1 MGKENSYFVKRL
13 QSVVFCVLFA
23 CLLCMGPACAP
34 TVIDYK
40 GHKVFNPDYLFY
52 LESSWRDTWQE
63 PDQVMKTLHISPRDV
78 VADIGAGG
86 GYFTE
91 RFSKTVGPFG
101 LVYATDVQDV
111 MLENLK
117 KRARAEGL
125 HNVKV
130 VRGAFDDPMLPE
142 NSCDLVFF
150 SSVYKEIDNRVE
162 YMRKVRRVLKSG
174 GRVAIIEYRPEAT
187 VVGPPLEMRLSSE
200 QVKGELTAS
209 GFTLGKEYD
218 FLPREY
224 FLIFVNEAGVKGNVR
239 K

>member
-1 MGKENSYFVKRL
+1 VKKR
-13 QSVVFCVLFA
+13 QSVSFCVYFL
-23 CLLCMGPACAP
+23 CLLCMGSACAP

-40 GHKVFNPDYLFY
+40 GHKVFNPAYLFY
-52 LESSWRDTWQE
+52 LETSWRDTWQE
-63 PDQVMKTLHISPRDV
+63 PDKVIKTLQLSPRDV

-117 KRARAEGL
+117 ERARANGL
-125 HNVKV
+125 HNVEV
-130 VRGAFDDPMLPE
+130 VQGEFDDPMLPE

-150 SSVYKEIDNRVE
+150 SSVYKEIDNRLD
-162 YMRKVRRVLKSG
+162 YMRKVKRILKPG
-174 GRVAIIEYRPEAT
+174 GRVAIIEYRPEEAA
-187 VVGPPLEMRLSSE
+187 VGPPIEMRLSSE
-200 QVKGELTAS
+200 QVKQELAGS
-209 GFTLGKEYD
+209 GFTLENEYD

-224 FLIFVNEAGVKGNVR
+224 FLVFVADEKACPK
-239 K
+239 

>member
-1 MGKENSYFVKRL
+1 M
-13 QSVVFCVLFA
+13 FCVLLA

-40 GHKVFNPDYLFY
+40 GHKVFNPDYLWY
-52 LESSWRDTWQE
+52 LESSRRDAWQK
-63 PDQVMKTLHISPRDV
+63 PDQVIKTLHISPRDV

-101 LVYATDVQDV
+101 LVYATDIQDV
-111 MLENLK
+111 MLGNLK
-117 KRARAEGL
+117 KRASVNGL

-150 SSVYKEIDNRVE
+150 SSVYKEIDNRVD
-162 YMRKVRRVLKSG
+162 YMRKVRRVLKPG
-174 GRVAIIEYRPEAT
+174 GRVAIIEYRPGAEA
-187 VVGPPLEMRLSSE
+187 VGPPLEMRLSSE
-200 QVKGELTAS
+200 QVKGELAAS
-209 GFTLGKEYD
+209 GFTLREAYD

-224 FLIFVNEAGVKGNVR
+224 FLIFVKGLGN

>member
-1 MGKENSYFVKRL
+1 MKNLK
-13 QSVVFCVLFA
+13 SVVFCVLFA
-23 CLLCMGPACAP
+23 CFFCMGPACAP

-63 PDQVMKTLHISPRDV
+63 PDKVMKTLYLSPRDV

-111 MLENLK
+111 MLATLK
-117 KRARAEGL
+117 KRVSAKSL

-142 NSCDLVFF
+142 NSCDLVFI
-150 SSVYKEIDNRVE
+150 SSVYKEIDNRVD
-162 YMRKVRRVLKSG
+162 YMRKVRRVLKPG
-174 GRVAIIEYRPEAT
+174 GRVAIIEYRPGAT
-187 VVGPPLEMRLSSE
+187 AVGPPLGMRLSSE
-200 QVKGELTAS
+200 QVKGELAAS
-209 GFTLGKEYD
+209 GFILGKEYD

-224 FLIFVNEAGVKGNVR
+224 FLIFVNADAY
-239 K
+239 

>member
-1 MGKENSYFVKRL
+1 MKGMKKAFVKRL
-13 QSVVFCVLFA
+13 RCFVPYVLFA
-23 CLLCMGPACAP
+23 GLFCMGSACAP

-52 LESSWRDTWQE
+52 LESPWRDTWQE
-63 PDQVMKTLHISPRDV
+63 PDKVIKTLHVSPGDV

-91 RFSKTVGPFG
+91 RFSKTVGPLG

-117 KRARAEGL
+117 ERADARGL

-150 SSVYKEIDNRVE
+150 SSVYKEIDNRMD
-162 YMRKVRRVLKSG
+162 YMKKVRRVLKPG

-187 VVGPPLEMRLSSE
+187 VVGPPVEMRLSSE
-200 QVKGELTAS
+200 QVKGELAVS
-209 GFTLGKEYD
+209 GFTLEKEYD

-224 FLIFVNEAGVKGNVR
+224 FLIFVKAKADAY
-239 K
+239 

>member
-1 MGKENSYFVKRL
+1 MKNL
-13 QSVVFCVLFA
+13 QSVVFCVLLA
-23 CLLCMGPACAP
+23 CLFCTGPACAP

-40 GHKVFNPDYLFY
+40 GHMVFNPDYLWY
-52 LESSWRDTWQE
+52 LESPSRDTWQK
-63 PDQVMKTLHISPRDV
+63 PDQVIKTLHISPRDV

-111 MLENLK
+111 MLEDLK
-117 KRARAEGL
+117 KRANARGL

-130 VRGAFDDPMLPE
+130 VRGAFDNPMLPE

-150 SSVYKEIDNRVE
+150 SSVDKEIDNRVD
-162 YMRKVRRVLKSG
+162 YMRKVRRVLKPG
-174 GRVAIIEYRPEAT
+174 GRVAIIEYRPGAT
-187 VVGPPLEMRLSSE
+187 VVGPPPEMRLSSE
-200 QVKGELTAS
+200 QVKGELAAS

-224 FLIFVNEAGVKGNVR
+224 FLIFVKGLG
-239 K
+239 KK

>member
-1 MGKENSYFVKRL
+1 MPGARNILETGKEENSYFVEDLR
-13 QSVVFCVLFA
+13 SVVFCVFFA
-23 CLLCMGPACAP
+23 CLLCTGPACAP

-63 PDQVMKTLHISPRDV
+63 PAKVMKTLHLSPRDV

-111 MLENLK
+111 MLATLK
-117 KRARAEGL
+117 KRVSAKSL
-125 HNVKV
+125 HNVKM

-150 SSVYKEIDNRVE
+150 SSVYKEIDNRVD
-162 YMRKVRRVLKSG
+162 YMRKVRRVLKPG
-174 GRVAIIEYRPEAT
+174 GRVAIIEYRPGAT
-187 VVGPPLEMRLSSE
+187 VVGPPPEMRLSSE
-200 QVKGELTAS
+200 QVKGEIGRAS
-209 GFTLGKEYD
+209 C
-218 FLPREY
+218 RER
-224 FLIFVNEAGVKGNVR
+224 V
-239 K
+239 

>member
-1 MGKENSYFVKRL
+1 MKIQK
-13 QSVVFCVLFA
+13 SVVACVLLA
-23 CLLCMGPACAP
+23 CLLCMGSACAP

-40 GHKVFNPDYLFY
+40 GHKVFNPDYLWY
-52 LESSWRDTWQE
+52 LESPSRDTWQK
-63 PDQVMKTLHISPRDV
+63 PDQVIKTLHISPRDV

-111 MLENLK
+111 MLEDLK
-117 KRARAEGL
+117 KRANARGL

-130 VRGAFDDPMLPE
+130 VRGAFDNPMLPE

-150 SSVYKEIDNRVE
+150 SSVYKEIENRVD
-162 YMRKVRRVLKSG
+162 YMRKVRRVLKPG
-174 GRVAIIEYRPEAT
+174 GRVAIIEYRPGAT
-187 VVGPPLEMRLSSE
+187 VMGPPPEMRLSSE
-200 QVKGELTAS
+200 QVKGELAAS
-209 GFTLGKEYD
+209 GFTLGKEHD

-224 FLIFVNEAGVKGNVR
+224 FLIFVK
-239 K
+239 

>member
-1 MGKENSYFVKRL
+1 MKNL
-13 QSVVFCVLFA
+13 QSVVFCVLLA
-23 CLLCMGPACAP
+23 CLFCTGPACAP

-40 GHKVFNPDYLFY
+40 GHMVFNPDYLWY
-52 LESSWRDTWQE
+52 LESPSRDTWQK
-63 PDQVMKTLHISPRDV
+63 PDQVIKTLHISPRDV

-111 MLENLK
+111 MLEDLK
-117 KRARAEGL
+117 KRANARGL

-130 VRGAFDDPMLPE
+130 VRGAFDNPMLPE

-150 SSVYKEIDNRVE
+150 SSVYKEIDNRVD
-162 YMRKVRRVLKSG
+162 YMRKVRRVLKPG
-174 GRVAIIEYRPEAT
+174 GRVAIIEYRPGAT
-187 VVGPPLEMRLSSE
+187 VVGPPPEMRLSSE
-200 QVKGELTAS
+200 QVKGELAAS

-224 FLIFVNEAGVKGNVR
+224 FLIFVKADVY
-239 K
+239 

>member
-1 MGKENSYFVKRL
+1 MKRL
-13 QSVVFCVLFA
+13 QPVVFCVFFA
-23 CLLCMGPACAP
+23 CLFGMGPACAP

-52 LESSWRDTWQE
+52 LESSWRDAWQE
-63 PDQVMKTLHISPRDV
+63 PDKVMKALQLSPMDV

-117 KRARAEGL
+117 KRASVNGL

-150 SSVYKEIDNRVE
+150 SSVYKEIDNRVD
-162 YMRKVRRVLKSG
+162 YMRKVRRVLKPG

-187 VVGPPLEMRLSSE
+187 VVGPPLKMRLSSE
-200 QVKGELTAS
+200 QVKGELAAS
-209 GFTLGKEYD
+209 GFTLGEEYD

-224 FLIFVNEAGVKGNVR
+224 FLIFLKADAY
-239 K
+239 

>member
-1 MGKENSYFVKRL
+1 LGKENSYFMKRL
-13 QSVVFCVLFA
+13 QPVVFCVLFA
-23 CLLCMGPACAP
+23 CLFGMGSACAP

-40 GHKVFNPDYLFY
+40 GHKVFNPDYLLY

-63 PDQVMKTLHISPRDV
+63 PDKVMKTLHIATRDV

-91 RFSKTVGPFG
+91 RFSKKVGPFG

-117 KRARAEGL
+117 KRARVNGL

-150 SSVYKEIDNRVE
+150 SSVYKEIDNRVD
-162 YMRKVRRVLKSG
+162 YMRKVRRILKPG
-174 GRVAIIEYRPEAT
+174 GRVAIIEYRPGAT

-200 QVKGELTAS
+200 QVKGELAAS

-224 FLIFVNEAGVKGNVR
+224 FLIFVKDLGK